1 LKRARL
7 ICFALLAIACI
18 AGSSEPVRDPDRID
32 IGGYQV
38 LSADFHVH
46 TFPGDWAVAPPW
58 EAMLQARRDGVQ
70 VISLAGQNH
79 IWKGRIGRWITDKI
93 GGPIVFVG
101 EEIVTP
107 NYHLLAVGVEET
119 ISWRL
124 PAKEAIEGIH
134 SQGGVAIAA
143 HPFESFWPAYDV
155 GAMQILDAAEILHPG
170 ARTRAGLDEQLKA
183 FALRGHPAAIG
194 DSDWRFGPIGWCRTY
209 LFVRESS
216 EQGVLDAI
224 RNHRTVVYDR
234 GEWFG
239 DKELIVL
246 ARRDGRLA
254 YEVERSGDGL
264 ALFSRLVGV
273 IALFGLIVF
282 GRARNAA
289 RNAAR

>member
-1 LKRARL
+1 
-7 ICFALLAIACI
+7 
-18 AGSSEPVRDPDRID
+18 
-32 IGGYQV
+32 
-38 LSADFHVH
+38 
-46 TFPGDWAVAPPW
+46 
-58 EAMLQARRDGVQ
+58 
-70 VISLAGQNH
+70 
-79 IWKGRIGRWITDKI
+79 
-93 GGPIVFVG
+93 
-101 EEIVTP
+101 
-107 NYHLLAVGVEET
+107 
-119 ISWRL
+119 
-124 PAKEAIEGIH
+124 
-134 SQGGVAIAA
+134 
-143 HPFESFWPAYDV
+143 
-155 GAMQILDAAEILHPG
+155 
-170 ARTRAGLDEQLKA
+170 
-183 FALRGHPAAIG
+183 
-194 DSDWRFGPIGWCRTY
+194 
-209 LFVRESS
+209 VRESS